1 MQNEDCGQMS
11 AWYIFSA
18 MGFYPVNPVSGEYIV
33 GSPFFEFIRL
43 KLPDPS
49 SSLSSSSTTKTISL
63 TIKAPGARTK
73 PYVKSLT
80 INGVKLTEPVI
91 KHEQLMAAGG
101 EVEVDFEM
109 SETVEE
115 WGNDRDVLAALGVF
129 GTGEWARD
137 EL

>member
-43 KLPDPS
+43 NLPDPS
-49 SSLSSSSTTKTISL
+49 SSLSTSTTKTISL
-63 TIKAPGARTK
+63 TIRAPGARTK

-80 INGVKLTEPVI
+80 INGVQLTEPVI

-101 EVEVDFEM
+101 EVEVVFEM

-115 WGNDRDVLAALGVF
+115 WGNDRDVLAALGVI